1 MPRAETLAAAIVILS
16 LSPAVAAAQRQRFD
30 VPAGRLGESVIALGR
45 QAGISIGIRDP
56 AVANL
61 RVRAVRAALTPEE
74 ALRRLLRDS
83 GARHIALGPN
93 TFLIVRAPRRQ
104 AKRDPVRAPGP
115 PKRRPAP
122 APVSAAVEPQEE
134 IVVTGSKRALALAAY
149 PGPAEMIE
157 GNDPALAGLRGSEA
171 LVERIPGVTSTH
183 LGPGR
188 NKLFL
193 RGIADSSFNGPT
205 QATVGQYLGESRL
218 NYNAPDPDLRLHDIE
233 RIEVLPGPQGTLYG
247 AGSLGGV
254 IRIIP
259 RPPDP
264 DDSEAAGSV
273 GASATRHGAPGA
285 DSAAL
290 LNLPLVDG
298 RLAFRAS
305 AYVQR
310 EGGYIDDLQRGLE
323 DVNRT
328 HILGGRAA
336 LRLRASNRWTVDLAL
351 TGQRIVGQDAQ
362 FADGEGPPLTRR
374 SSIQED
380 YRNAYLLADLV
391 VSRRWGA
398 YHLVSATGLARQ
410 ALTERYDSTEVGG
423 PPRVF
428 EQRNR
433 VTMLSSDTRLS
444 HKGGGGGGW
453 LVGASFVSNRS
464 AQARALGPKG
474 GLRPI
479 TGVRNAV
486 VEATLY
492 GEASLRI
499 AEDILLTGGTRLTH
513 ARLTGAALDVPEPV
527 ALTLRGIAADR
538 SETSFAPSL
547 ALSAQPARGLSLFV
561 RYQEGF
567 RPGGLAVTGEVVQ
580 RFRNDNVAST
590 EAGLRYRRPGPGGFD
605 AAASLAYT
613 RWKSIQADVIDF
625 AGLPTTA
632 NIGDGRIYTLDMRL
646 GWRPIAGLSVD
657 LGGVFNR
664 SRVTNPAPSIIITP
678 TAELPNVAKINARFG
693 AQYEAPVASGW
704 QLRLAGS
711 ARYVGKS
718 RLGIGP
724 VLGELQGDWLDTRL
738 SAELETGRF
747 GLSLT
752 LSNLLDEQGNRFAFG
767 SPFTLIQ
774 HRQITP
780 LRPRSIRLGIRTRF

>member
-1 MPRAETLAAAIVILS
+1 MPRAEILAAAIAFLL
-16 LSPAVAAAQRQRFD
+16 LSPTVEAAQRQRFD
-30 VPAGRLGESVIALGR
+30 VPAGRLGDSAIALGR

-61 RVRAVRAALTPEE
+61 RVRAVRGALTAEQ
-74 ALRRLLRDS
+74 ALRRLLSDS
-83 GARHIALGPN
+83 GARHVALGRQV
-93 TFLIVRAPRRQ
+93 FLIVAAQRRQ
-104 AKRDPVRAPGP
+104 AKRDPARAPAAP
-115 PKRRPAP
+115 RRRPTPPP
-122 APVSAAVEPQEE
+122 ASAGVEPQEE

-149 PGPAEMIE
+149 PGPATMIE

-218 NYNAPDPDLRLHDIE
+218 NYNAPDPDLRLYDIE

-264 DDSEAAGSV
+264 DGDEAAVSA
-273 GASATRHGAPGA
+273 GASATRHGEPGA
-285 DSAAL
+285 DAAAL

-298 RLAFRAS
+298 KLAFRGS

-310 EGGYIDDLQRGLE
+310 EGGYIDDLQRGLD

-328 HILGGRAA
+328 HVLGGRAA
-336 LRLRASNRWTVDLAL
+336 LRLRTTGGWTVDLAF
-351 TGQRIVGQDAQ
+351 TGQRIVGEDAQ
-362 FADGEGPPLTRR
+362 FADGDGPPLTRR
-374 SSIQED
+374 SSVQED

-398 YHLVSATGLARQ
+398 YHLVSATGVARQ
-410 ALTERYDSTEVGG
+410 TLAERYDSTGEDG
-423 PPRVF
+423 PPTLF

-433 VTMLSSDTRLS
+433 ITMLSSDTRLS
-444 HKGGGGGGW
+444 RKGRGGAGW
-453 LVGASFVSNRS
+453 LVGASLIGNRS
-464 AQARALGPKG
+464 AQERALGPKG
-474 GLRPI
+474 DLRPI

-486 VEATLY
+486 LEATLY
-492 GEASLRI
+492 GEASVRI
-499 AEDILLTGGTRLTH
+499 TEDVLLTGGARITH
-513 ARLTGAALDVPEPV
+513 ARLSGAALDVPEPV

-547 ALSAQPARGLSLFV
+547 GLSARPAPGLSLFL
-561 RYQEGF
+561 RYQGGF
-567 RPGGLAVTGEVVQ
+567 RPGGLAVAGEVVQ
-580 RFRNDNVAST
+580 RFRNDQVASA
-590 EAGLRYRRPGPGGFD
+590 EGGFRYRRPGPGGFD

-613 RWKSIQADVIDF
+613 RWKNIQADVIDF
-625 AGLPTTA
+625 AGLPTTT
-632 NIGDGRIYTLDMRL
+632 NIGDGRIYTLDLRL
-646 GWRPIAGLSVD
+646 GWRPFAGLAVD
-657 LGGVFNR
+657 LGAVLNR

-678 TAELPNVAKINARFG
+678 TAELPNVAKVNGRLG
-693 AQYEAPVASGW
+693 AQYETEVASGL

-724 VLGELQGDWLDTRL
+724 VLGELQGDWFDTRL

-747 GLSLT
+747 ELSLV

-767 SPFTLIQ
+767 SPFTLVES
-774 HRQITP
+774 RQITP
-780 LRPRSIRLGIRTRF
+780 LRPRTVRLGLRTRF